1 MADSQTDLFGNGP
14 AQPDMFADHRPVPAY
29 DPATY
34 KPDLAVVRGRLH
46 QWLSDVKACEAG
58 SPWPDRETGSNIII
72 FRQMANWLPEEE
84 RDQLRF
90 EFVQELERLKIAA

>member
-1 MADSQTDLFGNGP
+1 MTDSQKDFFGYGTDQGE
-14 AQPDMFADHRPVPAY
+14 MFAEHRPVPVY

-34 KPDLAVVRGRLH
+34 KPDLAVVRSKLH
-46 QWLSDVKACEAG
+46 KWLADVRACEAG
-58 SPWPDRETGSNIII
+58 SPWSERQTGSNIVV

>member
-1 MADSQTDLFGNGP
+1 MTDSQNDFFGHGA
-14 AQPDMFADHRPVPAY
+14 AQGDMFANHRPVPVY

-34 KPDLAVVRGRLH
+34 KPDLAVVRQKLH
-46 QWLSDVKACEAG
+46 QWLADVRACEEG
-58 SPWPDRETGSNIII
+58 SPWPARRTGANIIT

-90 EFVQELERLKIAA
+90 EFVQELERLKLAA

>member
-1 MADSQTDLFGNGP
+1 MATTQSDLFGNGP
-14 AQPDMFADHRPVPAY
+14 AQGDMFAEHRPVPVY
-29 DPATY
+29 DPTTY
-34 KPDLAVVRGRLH
+34 KPDLAVVRGKLH
-46 QWLSDVKACEAG
+46 KWLADVKGCEAG
-58 SPWPDRETGSNIII
+58 SPWSERETGSNVVV

>member
-1 MADSQTDLFGNGP
+1 MAHSQTDLFENGP
-14 AQPDMFADHRPVPAY
+14 AQPDMFAEHRPVPAY

-46 QWLSDVKACEAG
+46 QWLADVRGCEAG
-58 SPWPDRETGSNIII
+58 SPWEDRETGSNITI

-84 RDQLRF
+84 RDQLRL
-90 EFVQELERLKIAA
+90 EFVEELERLQIAA

>member
-1 MADSQTDLFGNGP
+1 VADSQNDFFSGGS
-14 AQPDMFADHRPVPAY
+14 AQGDMFANHRPVPAY

-34 KPDLAVVRGRLH
+34 KPDLAIVRGRLH
-46 QWLSDVKACEAG
+46 GWLADVRSCEQG
-58 SPWPDRETGSNIII
+58 SPWPDRETGSNITI

-90 EFVQELERLKIAA
+90 EFVQELERLKLAA

>member
-1 MADSQTDLFGNGP
+1 MTP
-14 AQPDMFADHRPVPAY
+14 PPI
-29 DPATY
+29 

-46 QWLSDVKACEAG
+46 QWLADVKGCEAG
-58 SPWPDRETGSNIII
+58 SPWEERETGSNVTI

>member
-1 MADSQTDLFGNGP
+1 MTDSQTDLFARGP
-14 AQPDMFADHRPVPAY
+14 AQPDMFADHRPVPVY

-34 KPDLAVVRGRLH
+34 KPDLAVVRGKLH
-46 QWLSDVKACEAG
+46 KWLADVRGCEAG
-58 SPWPDRETGSNIII
+58 SPWSERETGSNVVV

-90 EFVQELERLKIAA
+90 EFVRELERLNIAA